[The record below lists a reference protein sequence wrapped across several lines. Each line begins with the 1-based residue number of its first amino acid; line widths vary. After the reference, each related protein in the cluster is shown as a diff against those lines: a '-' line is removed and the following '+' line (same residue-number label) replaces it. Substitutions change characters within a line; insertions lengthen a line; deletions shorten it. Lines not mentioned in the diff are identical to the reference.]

1 MRVIKFRFWNKI
13 ARHFQPASKYA
24 IDGEGKLVAYDY
36 ETHLYNDPVDF
47 SKTIIVAQQYTGFS
61 DMNGADIY
69 EGDILKYETGL
80 GPIYWRVYWNSEDG
94 QWKINKEQGGN
105 DGSWFSRH
113 TVAGN
118 IFENPELLKA

>member
-1 MRVIKFRFWNKI
+1 MKAIKFRFWNKL
-13 ARHFQPASKYA
+13 AHRFQPASKYA
-24 IDGEGKLVAYDY
+24 IDGEGNLVAYDY
-36 ETHLYNDPVDF
+36 ETMAYDDPVDF
-47 SKTIIVAQQYTGFS
+47 SNTCIVAQQYTGFQ
-61 DMNGADIY
+61 DMDGVDIY

-105 DGSWFSRH
+105 VGSWFCQH

-118 IFENPELLKA
+118 IFENIELLGK

>member
-1 MRVIKFRFWNKI
+1 MSAIKFRFWNKI
-13 ARHFQPASKYA
+13 ARRFQPASKYA

-36 ETHLYNDPVDF
+36 EMGAFDDPVDF
-47 SKTIIVAQQYTGFS
+47 SKTIIVAQQYTGFQ
-61 DMNGADIY
+61 DMDGIAIY

-94 QWKINKEQGGN
+94 QWKINKERGGN
-105 DGSWFSRH
+105 VGSWFGQH

-118 IFENPELLKA
+118 IFENIELLSK

>member
-13 ARHFQPASKYA
+13 ARRFQPSSKYA

-36 ETHLYNDPVDF
+36 EMHAYDDPVDF
-47 SKTIIVAQQYTGFS
+47 SRTIIVAQQYTGFS
-61 DMNGADIY
+61 DIY

-94 QWKINKEQGGN
+94 QWRINKEHGGN
-105 DGSWFSRH
+105 VGSWFARH

-118 IFENPELLKA
+118 IFENIELLGK